1 MYRYLWGI
9 PLKALAGYEQEV
21 VEGGGGVS
29 ESADVWGKREG
40 MYASTNMIQ

>member
-21 VEGGGGVS
+21 VEGGGEGGESVS
-29 ESADVWGKREG
+29 
-40 MYASTNMIQ
+40 